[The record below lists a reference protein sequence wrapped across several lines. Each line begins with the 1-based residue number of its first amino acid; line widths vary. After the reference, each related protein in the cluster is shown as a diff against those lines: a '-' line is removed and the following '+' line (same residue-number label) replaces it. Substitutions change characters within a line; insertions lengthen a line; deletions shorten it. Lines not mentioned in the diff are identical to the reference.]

1 MTTPGKTTCRLC
13 QRCCRIVVSGDGVGD
28 GLVVNAAGADDTV
41 CRDGVDGG
49 STVAVSVVTLSPVT
63 LLVPLAPVTL
73 LAETVST
80 VVVSTLTV
88 STVAVSTVAATNP
101 LQAKLLKIFS
111 APVSRSCAADVAE
124 SDVGGDDFTRSFP
137 NDRNQGRASVPHA

>member
-63 LLVPLAPVTL
+63 LLVPLAPVAL
-73 LAETVST
+73 LTETVST
-80 VVVSTLTV
+80 VVVSVLTVSAVVV
-88 STVAVSTVAATNP
+88 STVAVS
-101 LQAKLLKIFS
+101 
-111 APVSRSCAADVAE
+111 D
-124 SDVGGDDFTRSFP
+124 GGGHEPSSGKTFEEFFRTCFAFVCR
-137 NDRNQGRASVPHA
+137 RRRRERRRGR